1 MAMCS
6 ELGPEGG
13 MLQAYIDEAGSTSLC
28 SIEGPDFTGCS
39 DKEKKFIEKMLS
51 KTDEEVAAQATRL
64 EGMKDNKMKDDL
76 RVWLGQRLNIL
87 NKMMVGSGTAKT
99 EL

>member
-13 MLQAYIDEAGSTSLC
+13 LLQAYIDEAGSTSLC
-28 SIEGPDFTGCS
+28 SIEGPDFSGCS
-39 DKEKKFIEKMLS
+39 DKEKKFIEKMLG
-51 KTDEEVAAQATRL
+51 KTSDEVVAQKQRL
-64 EGMKDNKMKDDL
+64 EGMKDTKMKDDL
-76 RVWLGQRLNIL
+76 RKWLGQRLTIL
-87 NKMMVGSGTAKT
+87 TKMVASSTLKT